1 MGMRVVMYIRGKL
14 AYEIF
19 VIGSVFLFEECS
31 EDLRIFFL
39 SSFIDTMFLHCDS
52 KPCTYDIIYMMRL
65 LLQFLHLSLHVFFHM
80 LLIYCMQYFIFA
92 SH

>member
-31 EDLRIFFL
+31 EDLRIFFA
-39 SSFIDTMFLHCDS
+39 F
-52 KPCTYDIIYMMRL
+52 L
-65 LLQFLHLSLHVFFHM
+65 LL
-80 LLIYCMQYFIFA
+80 
-92 SH
+92 